1 MCVFVLFYLQE
12 IADKRPKRDMLNTIR
27 IMDEK
32 FDLSYKGAY
41 AQFAPKAKKDTSKNN
56 KKGGSKK
63 K

>member
-1 MCVFVLFYLQE
+1 
-12 IADKRPKRDMLNTIR
+12 MLNTIR